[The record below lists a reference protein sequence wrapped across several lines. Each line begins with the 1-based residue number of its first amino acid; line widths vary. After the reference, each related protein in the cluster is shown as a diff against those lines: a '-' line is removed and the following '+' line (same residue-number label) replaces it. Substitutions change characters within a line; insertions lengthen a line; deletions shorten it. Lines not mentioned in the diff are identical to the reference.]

1 MVLILVI
8 ALFLTGVPPSNS
20 LPSASDYRY
29 RDLMPKYWEIAK
41 QNSGPAR
48 VKQFRTLIIDPNL
61 PVFKAVAAPW
71 LTDEGLTEYLH
82 RLEEKSPQLRE
93 AERGF
98 PDRMAAAWRGFQSQV
113 PDMLSTAT
121 VYLVPAPRS
130 AVGGAVRPLG
140 DENILVFGAEEVST
154 VTDSQLA
161 FNVLAQHEL
170 THLYQMQV
178 NPEIK
183 RMIAKVYMPPYA
195 TDEAKLYQV
204 LWLEGLAAYTSKALN
219 PSATDEQ
226 VLLSSTVASGVH
238 AQWKWLRTDL
248 LQRLDSSRK
257 EDIDAYLFDADST
270 GRIPRRGGYYIGM
283 LIAQRLAKQYSFSEL
298 CRLQGK
304 QLRSEVERALRSI
317 SSLTGKKESR

>member
-1 MVLILVI
+1 
-8 ALFLTGVPPSNS
+8 
-20 LPSASDYRY
+20 
-29 RDLMPKYWEIAK
+29 
-41 QNSGPAR
+41 
-48 VKQFRTLIIDPNL
+48 
-61 PVFKAVAAPW
+61 
-71 LTDEGLTEYLH
+71 
-82 RLEEKSPQLRE
+82 
-93 AERGF
+93 
-98 PDRMAAAWRGFQSQV
+98 
-113 PDMLSTAT
+113 
-121 VYLVPAPRS
+121 
-130 AVGGAVRPLG
+130 
-140 DENILVFGAEEVST
+140 
-154 VTDSQLA
+154 
-161 FNVLAQHEL
+161 
-170 THLYQMQV
+170 
-178 NPEIK
+178 
-183 RMIAKVYMPPYA
+183 MIAKVYMPPYA

-226 VLLSSTVASGVH
+226 VLLSSTVASGVR